1 MPEYRSDWD
10 SYPEMASGKSRSAKS
25 ASYQPA
31 FMDSCL
37 TYLFPVY
44 LVDKLIL
51 ICSVPLPFYHSGTSG
66 GSFDVF
72 QGQNYVA
79 LLRGNEMSAGFHYR
93 NWILGI

>member
-1 MPEYRSDWD
+1 MCI
-10 SYPEMASGKSRSAKS
+10 ASGKSRSVKG
-25 ASYQPA
+25 ASRQPA

-37 TYLFPVY
+37 TCLFSVY

-51 ICSVPLPFYHSGTSG
+51 ICSVPLPFSHSGASS
-66 GSFDVF
+66 GSFDIF

>member
-1 MPEYRSDWD
+1 MCF
-10 SYPEMASGKSRSAKS
+10 ASGKSQSAKG
-25 ASYQPA
+25 ASRQPA

-37 TYLFPVY
+37 TCLFPVY
-44 LVDKLIL
+44 LVDKLIH
-51 ICSVPLPFYHSGTSG
+51 ICFVPLPFSRSGASC

-79 LLRGNEMSAGFHYR
+79 LLRGNEMSVGFHYR

>member
-1 MPEYRSDWD
+1 MFIAAD
-10 SYPEMASGKSRSAKS
+10 KSRSAKC
-25 ASYQPA
+25 ASRQPA

-37 TYLFPVY
+37 TFLFPVY
-44 LVDKLIL
+44 LVYVLYRCLFLIAGL
-51 ICSVPLPFYHSGTSG
+51 AVAH
-66 GSFDVF
+66 FDIF

>member
-1 MPEYRSDWD
+1 MCIT
-10 SYPEMASGKSRSAKS
+10 SGKSRSAKG
-25 ASYQPA
+25 ASRQPV
-31 FMDSCL
+31 FMNSCL
-37 TYLFPVY
+37 TCLFPVY

-51 ICSVPLPFYHSGTSG
+51 IRSVPLPFSHSGVSG
-66 GSFDVF
+66 DSFDVF

>member
-1 MPEYRSDWD
+1 MCI
-10 SYPEMASGKSRSAKS
+10 ASGKSRSAKG
-25 ASYQPA
+25 ASRQPA

-37 TYLFPVY
+37 TCLFPVY

-51 ICSVPLPFYHSGTSG
+51 ICSLPLTFSNSGASG

>member
-1 MPEYRSDWD
+1 MCF
-10 SYPEMASGKSRSAKS
+10 ASGKSQSAKG
-25 ASYQPA
+25 ASRQPA
-31 FMDSCL
+31 FMYSCL
-37 TYLFPVY
+37 TCLFPIY

-51 ICSVPLPFYHSGTSG
+51 ICSVPLPFSHSGASG